1 MFSSTLERGIPMLN
15 NIAEAIETIG
25 ACATIAEQAADDH
38 RELWAVVVALR
49 ACQDYLDK
57 LAEKE

>member
-1 MFSSTLERGIPMLN
+1 MLN